1 MSTELRTLNEK
12 IAEKVGENLVD
23 LIPQDQ
29 WQAIVDKEVQSF
41 KNQTAPKIIQDLLKE
56 AYVERAK
63 GTISNLVDSTEWNEI
78 TGEYTNKALEQFIG
92 QSAGAIVGAMLT
104 PTMQQVLQDLR
115 YKLGY

>member
-1 MSTELRTLNEK
+1 MTNELKTLNEK

-29 WQAIVDKEVQSF
+29 WQAIVDKEVQIF
-41 KNQTAPKIIQDLLKE
+41 KNQTAPRIIQDLLKE
-56 AYVERAK
+56 AYLERAK
-63 GTISNLVDSTEWNEI
+63 GVISELADTTEWDEI

-92 QSAGAIVGAMLT
+92 QSAGVIVGTMLT
-104 PTMQQVLQDLR
+104 PAMQQVLQDLR